1 MGRKSFPLATAG
13 ALLVLASASVAQ
25 ADTGF
30 GQVGKFGSFGSGDGQ
45 FTSLAGVAVDPASND
60 VYVVDRGNS
69 RVEKF
74 DSSGVFIDAFGAD
87 VGGAGVNIC
96 TTACLSGT
104 SGSGDGQFS
113 VPTGISVDSS
123 GNVYVADSGNNR
135 VEKFSSQGV
144 SLSQI
149 TASDPS
155 CVQAF
160 LDPTAVALAPASGT
174 LYVAD
179 TGNNR
184 VVKVN
189 PATGFCDSVF
199 DSSIAASGTFNGP
212 SGIATDSAGT
222 IYVLDSGNA
231 RVEKFDS
238 AGAFLSVLDSGG
250 SPLAVAVDATSKDV
264 YVADGLFSEGHIIEY
279 DSTGAVL
286 ATFGFGKVT
295 EPRGLTV
302 NDALAKVFVTNGGGF
317 FSLPEVLIFGQ
328 TTLPHTVTGAAS
340 SVAAISATVAGTVN
354 PEGTETTY
362 FFQYGLDTTYST
374 GCSTPPCSSPST
386 AAGSGELAVEA
397 SAGLTELQPNIIY
410 HYRLVG
416 TNDSG
421 GRTFGADKTFTTEGE
436 APAILGESSSGVG
449 PTAAT
454 LEARINPNNQ
464 ATAYVFEYSTKATG
478 EVLEGTVVKVPG
490 ASALSG
496 FSAKG
501 QSGRVEALGL
511 TPSTIYYYRVIAENG
526 TGKREGTVEQ
536 FETLP
541 PPPSA
546 TTGGASGV
554 TRKGATLTGT
564 VNPKGTGSGSETTWC
579 FQYGADATYASGIAG
594 VPGNAGQGT
603 SPVEVTA
610 ALNGLAPNTTY
621 HYRLVAVNNVNTTGS
636 STACNT
642 SGGYETDGEDRSFT
656 TVALAPAVTTGLVV
670 EATATT
676 ATLGGGIVPQGV
688 DTKYHFEWGTT
699 TGYGSNTPM
708 PDGDAG
714 SALNTQY
721 VTAGIAGLAPGTSYH
736 YRLVASSSGGTTYGW
751 DQTLTTFP
759 PVPAASTGSASTSSG
774 GQSAP
779 IVAFPNLSGLTPIP
793 PPGAKPTSTP
803 KALTKAQKL
812 SKAVKACKRRPKKQR
827 AACVKRAKKRYAN
840 PASKKQQSGSGKK

>member
-1 MGRKSFPLATAG
+1 MNLKSFLLGTAG
-13 ALLVLASASVAQ
+13 ALLLLASPSVAQ

-45 FTSLAGVAVDPASND
+45 FRSLAGVAVDPASND
-60 VYVVDRGNS
+60 VYVVDSGNS

-87 VGGAGVNIC
+87 VGGTGVNIC

-113 VPTGISVDSS
+113 APTGISVDSS

-144 SLSQI
+144 YLSQI

-184 VVKVN
+184 VVKVD
-189 PATGFCDSVF
+189 PATGLCDGVF

-264 YVADGLFSEGHIIEY
+264 YVADGFFSEGHIIEY

-295 EPRGLTV
+295 EPRELTV
-302 NDALAKVFVTNGGGF
+302 NDALTKVFVTNGGGF

-340 SVAAISATVAGTVN
+340 SVAAISATVTGTVN

-386 AAGSGELAVEA
+386 PAGSGESAVEA

-464 ATAYVFEYSTKATG
+464 DTTYKFQYSTSPT
-478 EVLEGTVVKVPG
+478 LENPTLVSG

-496 FSAKG
+496 FTLGG
-501 QSGRVEALGL
+501 QSGRVEVGGL
-511 TPSTIYYYRVIAENG
+511 TASTIYYYRVIAENG
-526 TGKREGTVEQ
+526 TGEREGAIEQ

-546 TTGGASGV
+546 TTGGVSGV
-554 TRKGATLTGT
+554 TRTGATLVGT
-564 VNPKGTGSGSETTWC
+564 VNPEGSGPSSETTWC
-579 FQYGADATYASGIAG
+579 FQYGTDTTYASGIAG
-594 VPGNAGQGT
+594 APGNAGQGT
-603 SPVEVTA
+603 SPVDVTA
-610 ALNGLAPNTTY
+610 ALNGLAPHTTY

-642 SGGYETDGEDRSFT
+642 SGGYETDGEDQSFT
-656 TVALAPAVTTGLVV
+656 TVALVPAVTTGLVV

-676 ATLGGGIVPQGV
+676 AILGGGIVPQGV

-699 TGYGSNTPM
+699 TAYGSNTPM

-751 DQTLTTFP
+751 DQLLTTSA
-759 PVPAASTGSASTSSG
+759 PVPAASTGGALPG
-774 GQSAP
+774 GGESAP
-779 IVAFPNLSGLTPIP
+779 IIPFPNLSGFAPMP
-793 PPGAKPTSTP
+793 PAKTTITP
-803 KALTKAQKL
+803 KTLTNAQKL
-812 SKAVKACKRRPKKQR
+812 SKALKSCRKDKSKSKRKACDVKAR
-827 AACVKRAKKRYAN
+827 KRYG
-840 PASKKQQSGSGKK
+840 PVKKAKDKRKGKK